1 MSFLDFNGKEN
12 EMKNEA
18 KCRFNAETNKY
29 EVLYRGFSY
38 VKLRMT
44 DGWEKIGEF
53 ESREDAEK
61 MRAGCLDFD

>member
-1 MSFLDFNGKEN
+1 MHQTTGSGSQFRRT
-12 EMKNEA
+12 A
-18 KCRFNAETNKY
+18 
-29 EVLYRGFSY
+29 S
-38 VKLRMT
+38 